1 MKTTVLAVVL
11 LVLGFQLVSCRSL
24 FGGPPIEV
32 EIFNFSSEPLEDAQ
46 ALFGDEVCGWG
57 YVATRVSASH
67 MSFSAP
73 ITDEVLLTWRSSQ
86 GLRREQV
93 NVRSVLQ
100 RGVRGRL
107 SFRVFNDRVEVRF
120 FPKR

>member
-1 MKTTVLAVVL
+1 MKSTLVL
-11 LVLGFQLVSCRSL
+11 LVLVALGFQLVGCRSL
-24 FGGPPIEV
+24 FSGPPLEV
-32 EIFNFSSEPLEDAQ
+32 EILNLSSEPLEDAE
-46 ALFGDEVCGWG
+46 AYFGEAVCGWG

-73 ITDEVLLTWRSSQ
+73 ITDDAVLTWRSSR
-86 GLRREQV
+86 GVRREAV
-93 NVRSVLQ
+93 KVGSVLQ

-107 SFRVFNDRVEVRF
+107 SFRVFDNRVEVRF

>member
-1 MKTTVLAVVL
+1 MKTTVVL
-11 LVLGFQLVSCRSL
+11 FLFLLLGFQLVGCRAL

-32 EIFNFSSEPLEDAQ
+32 EIFNFSAEPLEEAE
-46 ALFGDEVCGWG
+46 AHFGAAICGWG

-73 ITDEVLLTWRSSQ
+73 ITDDVVLTWRGSQ
-86 GLRREQV
+86 GVRRETV
-93 NVRSVLQ
+93 SVRSVLQ

-120 FPKR
+120 FPKL